1 MNGAGTGGRIFH
13 VEGAVTI
20 SFDKIA
26 SIYDQWYS
34 TPLGAFADEVET
46 GLAFELFT
54 VRPGE
59 AILDAGCGTGNFSLK
74 LARKSAC
81 VTGID
86 LAPGMLAVARE
97 KAASEGLPV
106 TFAQMDLCRLD
117 YPESYFDGAASM
129 AAFEFVCD
137 PRRAFG
143 EIMRALKPGGRLLI
157 GTINRDSSWG
167 ALYREQS
174 RKPGSIYRR
183 ARFMNMAELADLDR
197 ANLVKT
203 GEALFID
210 PGTDPEKFHAAEKR
224 TRPAGG
230 GGFIAALWQ
239 KR

>member
-1 MNGAGTGGRIFH
+1 M
-13 VEGAVTI
+13 
-20 SFDKIA
+20 
-26 SIYDQWYS
+26 
-34 TPLGAFADEVET
+34 ET
-46 GLAFELFT
+46 SLALELFT
-54 VRPGE
+54 VHPGE
-59 AILDAGCGTGNFSLK
+59 ALLDAGCGTGNFSLK
-74 LARKSAC
+74 LARRGAC

-86 LAPGMLAVARE
+86 LAPGMLTVARE

-106 TFAQMDLCRLD
+106 TFVQMDLCRLD
-117 YPESYFDGAASM
+117 YPDSHFDGAVSM
-129 AAFEFVCD
+129 AAFEFICE

-143 EIMRALKPGGRLLI
+143 EMMRVLKPGGRLLI

-167 ALYREQS
+167 ALYREQA

-183 ARFMNMAELADLDR
+183 ARFMNPAELAELDR

-210 PGTDPEKFHAAEKR
+210 PGTAPENFHAVEKR
-224 TRPAGG
+224 TRPAGE